1 MKFIDE
7 EKFYDKKIIIR
18 CDFNVPIKD
27 GKIMDNTKI
36 VKSLKTIKYFL
47 ENNSVILL
55 SHMGRIK
62 TREDKINNTLKP
74 VADELTNLLNK
85 EVIFVSSPVGMD
97 VIKTCKEMQNG
108 DVVLLEN
115 TRFKVTI
122 IMIVLL
128 GFMAFGTITERMTFI
143 EGIYNVMTWDY
154 FIMVLLFLF
163 MFNTYN
169 IYTEL
174 THNYSFMIRIK
185 DYKEFFNKMIKFI
198 FISNLIIYFIVLVI
212 VMLCSI
218 LNTGMN
224 MKIDNYYFYNISNS
238 LYLIFH
244 IIRSYFILNIVVV
257 FSISVYKLVREEI
270 GILIVGIIPLSISM
284 LFPIL
289 KVKDLTSVFMLPLY
303 YGEYFISNNYGTF
316 SFEICMSILFISLIF
331 SISKLFMF
339 IVSKKNIDLEF

>member
-1 MKFIDE
+1 MKG
-7 EKFYDKKIIIR
+7 
-18 CDFNVPIKD
+18 DFKL
-27 GKIMDNTKI
+27 I
-36 VKSLKTIKYFL
+36 VS
-47 ENNSVILL
+47 
-55 SHMGRIK
+55 
-62 TREDKINNTLKP
+62 
-74 VADELTNLLNK
+74 
-85 EVIFVSSPVGMD
+85 
-97 VIKTCKEMQNG
+97 
-108 DVVLLEN
+108 LLEN

-128 GFMAFGTITERMTFI
+128 GFMAFGAITERMTFI
-143 EGIYNVMTWDY
+143 EGIYNVMTWNY
-154 FIMVLLFLF
+154 FIMVLLLLF

-174 THNYSFMIRIK
+174 TSNYSFMIRIK

-238 LYLIFH
+238 IYLIFH
-244 IIRSYFILNIVVV
+244 IIRSYFILNVIIIL
-257 FSISVYKLVREEI
+257 SISVYKLVREEM
-270 GILIVGIIPLSISM
+270 GILVVGIIPLSICI

-289 KVKDLTSVFMLPLY
+289 KVKAVTSVFKLPLY

-316 SFEICMSILFISLIF
+316 LFEICMSILFISLIF
-331 SISKLFMF
+331 SISKLFMS

>member
-115 TRFKVTI
+115 TRFCDYPEKLESKNDKNLANYWS
-122 IMIVLL
+122 VLGDIFVVDAFASL
-128 GFMAFGTITERMTFI
+128 HRAHASVAGISEFLPTYYGFLVKE
-143 EGIYNVMTWDY
+143 
-154 FIMVLLFLF
+154 
-163 MFNTYN
+163 
-169 IYTEL
+169 EL
-174 THNYSFMIRIK
+174 TNLKPLITDIKRPFTVFMGGAKVDDKLGYIK
-185 DYKEFFNKMIKFI
+185 D
-198 FISNLIIYFIVLVI
+198 L
-212 VMLCSI
+212 
-218 LNTGMN
+218 
-224 MKIDNYYFYNISNS
+224 
-238 LYLIFH
+238 
-244 IIRSYFILNIVVV
+244 
-257 FSISVYKLVREEI
+257 
-270 GILIVGIIPLSISM
+270 
-284 LFPIL
+284 
-289 KVKDLTSVFMLPLY
+289 
-303 YGEYFISNNYGTF
+303 
-316 SFEICMSILFISLIF
+316 
-331 SISKLFMF
+331 
-339 IVSKKNIDLEF
+339 

>member
-1 MKFIDE
+1 MKN
-7 EKFYDKKIIIR
+7 
-18 CDFNVPIKD
+18 DFKL
-27 GKIMDNTKI
+27 I
-36 VKSLKTIKYFL
+36 VS
-47 ENNSVILL
+47 
-55 SHMGRIK
+55 
-62 TREDKINNTLKP
+62 
-74 VADELTNLLNK
+74 
-85 EVIFVSSPVGMD
+85 
-97 VIKTCKEMQNG
+97 
-108 DVVLLEN
+108 LLEN

-185 DYKEFFNKMIKFI
+185 DYNYYFLILLI
-198 FISNLIIYFIVLVI
+198 INLIIYFIVLVI

-244 IIRSYFILNIVVV
+244 IIRSYFILNIVIV

-270 GILIVGIIPLSISM
+270 GILIVGIIPLSICM

-289 KVKDLTSVFMLPLY
+289 KVKDVTSVFMLPLY

-316 SFEICMSILFISLIF
+316 PFEICMSILFISLIF

>member
-1 MKFIDE
+1 MKN
-7 EKFYDKKIIIR
+7 
-18 CDFNVPIKD
+18 DFKL
-27 GKIMDNTKI
+27 I
-36 VKSLKTIKYFL
+36 VS
-47 ENNSVILL
+47 
-55 SHMGRIK
+55 
-62 TREDKINNTLKP
+62 
-74 VADELTNLLNK
+74 
-85 EVIFVSSPVGMD
+85 
-97 VIKTCKEMQNG
+97 
-108 DVVLLEN
+108 LLEN

-185 DYKEFFNKMIKFI
+185 NYKEFFNKMIKFI

-257 FSISVYKLVREEI
+257 FSISLYKLVREEI
-270 GILIVGIIPLSISM
+270 GILIVGIIPLSICM

-289 KVKDLTSVFMLPLY
+289 KVKDVTSVFMLPLY

-316 SFEICMSILFISLIF
+316 PFEICMSILFISLVF

>member
-1 MKFIDE
+1 MKN
-7 EKFYDKKIIIR
+7 
-18 CDFNVPIKD
+18 DFKL
-27 GKIMDNTKI
+27 I
-36 VKSLKTIKYFL
+36 VS
-47 ENNSVILL
+47 
-55 SHMGRIK
+55 
-62 TREDKINNTLKP
+62 
-74 VADELTNLLNK
+74 
-85 EVIFVSSPVGMD
+85 
-97 VIKTCKEMQNG
+97 
-108 DVVLLEN
+108 LLEN

-224 MKIDNYYFYNISNS
+224 MKIDNYYFYNI
-238 LYLIFH
+238 
-244 IIRSYFILNIVVV
+244 R
-257 FSISVYKLVREEI
+257 
-270 GILIVGIIPLSISM
+270 
-284 LFPIL
+284 
-289 KVKDLTSVFMLPLY
+289 
-303 YGEYFISNNYGTF
+303 NN
-316 SFEICMSILFISLIF
+316 
-331 SISKLFMF
+331 
-339 IVSKKNIDLEF
+339 V